1 MTTISLG
8 ARKRLVNI
16 RCCRLLAI
24 RFTVRNL
31 WSAVSKTRR
40 FASRVSEGLVDV
52 PDAVGNVHVYSLYGL
67 GFGSDVTVVVRLD
80 EPSG

>member
-1 MTTISLG
+1 MSIQSWG
-8 ARKRLVNI
+8 RGG
-16 RCCRLLAI
+16 I
-24 RFTVRNL
+24 RFTARNL

-52 PDAVGNVHVYSLYGL
+52 PVFGGDVRVYSLYGL

-80 EPSG
+80 G